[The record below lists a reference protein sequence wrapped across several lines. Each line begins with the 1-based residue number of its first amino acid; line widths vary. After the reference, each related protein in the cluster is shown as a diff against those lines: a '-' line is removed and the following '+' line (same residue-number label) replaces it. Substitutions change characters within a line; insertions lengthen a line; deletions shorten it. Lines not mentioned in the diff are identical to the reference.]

1 MRRLAQ
7 SFGVTAAFAAVVTFS
22 TTQFAHAISADLAKK
37 CRELAI
43 KLHPP
48 VLAGSSKGTAQ
59 AERDYFRQCVAKG
72 GNVESD
78 PKRQH

>member
-1 MRRLAQ
+1 MRKFAELSA
-7 SFGVTAAFAAVVTFS
+7 TAALAAVVTFA
-22 TTQFAHAISADLAKK
+22 TTQVAYVISADLAKK

-43 KLHPP
+43 KSHPP
-48 VLAGSSKGTAQ
+48 TLAGSSKGTAQ

-78 PKRQH
+78 PRRQQ